1 MAESEVSDESGAPD
15 AELTTLDGLTAAVRQ
30 NVKEERL
37 LVRRLD
43 QLRAGRAEGRSWRD
57 LLGGERRP
65 GALGLSVGILRR
77 ITEAS
82 GTLRRALAQGLRAEG
97 ASIPAI
103 AAVFGVSHQRVSALL
118 RNSDRRP
125 PP

>member
-1 MAESEVSDESGAPD
+1 MAETVVTDGSAGPD
-15 AELTTLDGLTAAVRQ
+15 AELATLDGLTAAVRQ

-43 QLRAGRAEGRSWRD
+43 RLRAGRAEGRSWRE

-65 GALGLSVGILRR
+65 GTLDLSVGILRR

-82 GTLRRALAQGLRAEG
+82 GTLRRSLVQGLRAEG
-97 ASIPAI
+97 ATIPAI
-103 AAVFGVSHQRVSALL
+103 AAAFGVSHQRVSALL
-118 RNSDRRP
+118 RHSDRRP